1 MPVVYLDAYASLYGP
16 QAARV
21 APDDGAIVRAAMREL
36 SAGRPAAYGFVGYYY
51 ATPWERAR
59 HQTFR
64 EQAGA
69 AGKPFR
75 VFRHVPADR
84 ADHGARSI
92 RLAVWLAA
100 LPRHAAVMA
109 VNDQI
114 AVDVSVAARAAGLRI
129 PQDMTLVGVDNKSV
143 YPALSSIS
151 TVQVDYECAGWR
163 SAALLERLMSG
174 RAGPGAEEIVG
185 PMMVVRREST
195 RGFGAGDRRAR
206 RSDGLLSHGDNR
218 RARLDGRSRRAR
230 RLSRRRRL
238 VHAAGDV
245 LRGARLR
252 PELARKRCSP
262 NVGDPWLVGYF
273 LDNELRWWGLG
284 DSATGLFDL
293 VRTLPPEHSARQAL
307 ERFVAQ
313 VLQEAASAASFGGP
327 GAQPPPTV
335 KRAFVALVAER
346 YFSTLCAAIRK
357 ADPDHLILG
366 SRFAGMDFAPEI
378 LAACGRHCDVVSVN
392 VYPWA
397 DLDTGI
403 VLQKRGGIPLAAAF
417 RDFHEKTGGKPLLL
431 TEWSFPALDSGLPCT
446 YGAGQRFHTQV
457 ERAQASEMLLRTVM
471 SLPFLVGDDFF
482 MWQDDP
488 ALGFNKH
495 FHENSNYGLVN
506 VNDEPY
512 AELTEMFARVH
523 AEAPLIRAGA
533 ANRAN
538 GGASPPGEPPTSSPR
553 LSRWKTPAL
562 RRFESNTCSLGH
574 LP

>member
-1 MPVVYLDAYASLYGP
+1 MSRVTRHSSLVTALLAL
-16 QAARV
+16 AATS
-21 APDDGAIVRAAMREL
+21 A
-36 SAGRPAAYGFVGYYY
+36 SAGGAGFYRVECD
-51 ATPWERAR
+51 A
-59 HQTFR
+59 
-64 EQAGA
+64 AGA
-69 AGKPFR
+69 WRLVDPAGEPT
-75 VFRHVPADR
+75 
-84 ADHGARSI
+84 
-92 RLAVWLAA
+92 VWL
-100 LPRHAAVMA
+100 
-109 VNDQI
+109 
-114 AVDVSVAARAAGLRI
+114 
-129 PQDMTLVGVDNKSV
+129 GVDHVKFDGFRCEADGNRKHYREANERQFVSR
-143 YPALSSIS
+143 
-151 TVQVDYECAGWR
+151 EGW
-163 SAALLERLMSG
+163 ATNTAERLRSWGFNGLGAACDNSRFKGSG
-174 RAGPGAEEIVG
+174 LGRCVFLALGDSATAEKADEEHWLSDNLHTPGTAFPNVFHPDFEK
-185 PMMVVRREST
+185 T
-195 RGFGAGDRRAR
+195 CD
-206 RSDGLLSHGDNR
+206 
-218 RARLDGRSRRAR
+218 
-230 RLSRRRRL
+230 
-238 VHAAGDV
+238 
-245 LRGARLR
+245 
-252 PELARKRCSP
+252 ELARKRCAP

-307 ERFVAQ
+307 AAFLEERGLSTNSQCSQLPTNTNRNPANPVNPVENGSAS
-313 VLQEAASAASFGGP
+313 SAAP
-327 GAQPPPTV
+327 REVPAAT

-357 ADPDHLILG
+357 ADPGHLILG

-397 DLDTGI
+397 DLDTGV
-403 VLQKRGGIPLAAAF
+403 VLEKRGGVPLADAF
-417 RDFHEKTGGKPLLL
+417 RAFREKAGGKPLLL

-538 GGASPPGEPPTSSPR
+538 GGASPPGEPPTSSPK
-553 LSRWKTPAL
+553 SCRWKTSANLPSTWNISTCVPLPPNPGPHPCTEKRSPISGRGRSKAGGAL
-562 RRFESNTCSLGH
+562 PTVRALALSRTTAA
-574 LP
+574 